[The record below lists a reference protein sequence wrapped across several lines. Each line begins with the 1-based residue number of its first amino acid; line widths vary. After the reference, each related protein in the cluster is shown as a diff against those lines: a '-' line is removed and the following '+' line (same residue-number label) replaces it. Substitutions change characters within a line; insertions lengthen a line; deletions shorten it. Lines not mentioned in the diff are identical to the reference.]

1 MFLLFK
7 YLHILCVAASFSLL
21 FLRGLWLFRA
31 FPAAQ
36 ETWVRMLP
44 HAVDGLLVL
53 TALAMMSLGNGKA
66 WPDWL
71 WAKLAYIVVYAI
83 LSTLAFRVASKRW
96 QKGLVWISAML
107 TFLFITTVAVL
118 QNPLGILSVLR

>member
-7 YLHILCVAASFSLL
+7 YLHILCVAASFALL
-21 FLRGLWLFRA
+21 FVRGLWLLRA
-31 FPAAQ
+31 FPVAQ

-53 TALAMMSLGNGKA
+53 TAVAMLSLASGKA

-71 WAKLAYIVVYAI
+71 WVKLGLIVVYAV
-83 LSTLAFRVASKRW
+83 LSLIVFHVARNRW
-96 QKGLVWISAML
+96 QRGVAWIAALLV
-107 TFLFITTVAVL
+107 FLFVTTVAVL
-118 QNPLGILSVLR
+118 QNPLGILILLR